1 MSSHDVA
8 DLSILYWRNDIES
21 FQNLHIPAKSATN
34 TANSDCNN
42 NGDGG
47 GKKKKG
53 TLKTSSRFYS
63 IKK

>member
-1 MSSHDVA
+1 MLLLDIA
-8 DLSILYWRNDIES
+8 DLSIVHWRNDVES
-21 FQNLHIPAKSATN
+21 FQNLHVPAKSATN
-34 TANSDCNN
+34 TANSDCSN
-42 NGDGG
+42 NGNGG